1 MATLSTLPTV
11 TRILVPLG
19 RGEFDEREFHALPS
33 FMLFIQQILPA
44 AAPGVIAARETPRQQ
59 MDTLLRKW
67 NAGKPMSQG
76 RAFDIMR
83 PPTDSVW
90 EMKTV
95 DLRIFGWMHKPKC
108 FVAVFG
114 GLADDYKPQ
123 NGNEPKE
130 SYKEAMERVVWIR
143 DRLHLDEPKFV
154 TGDYDAIV

>member
-1 MATLSTLPTV
+1 MATLHTLPTV
-11 TRILVPLG
+11 TRIRVPL
-19 RGEFDEREFHALPS
+19 RRREFDEREFHALPS
-33 FMLFIQQILPA
+33 FMLFIKQILPA

-67 NAGKPMSQG
+67 TAGKPMRQG
-76 RAFDIMR
+76 RAFGIMR
-83 PPTDSVW
+83 PATDSVW

-114 GLADDYKPQ
+114 GLADDYKSQ
-123 NGNEPKE
+123 NGNPPKE

-143 DRLHLDEPKFV
+143 DRLGLDEPKFV
-154 TGDYDAIV
+154 TGEYDALV